1 MNARAN
7 AKHLRKPA
15 NPLGGLALLNRRSRE
30 QLADDQTRD
39 LALAYRMSLTGML
52 TGHGTEQM
60 WSTLACSLNIAM
72 LLAEAGVH
80 PDHTYT
86 QALQIIKDAQQGL
99 MRAAHFAH
107 DGGEWKLGT
116 NQLSIGSAFHLH
128 DKQLEQASKGQIVC
142 AMEEVHRRI
151 TVGDTL

>member
-1 MNARAN
+1 MNARL
-7 AKHLRKPA
+7 KHT
-15 NPLGGLALLNRRSRE
+15 NPLGGLALLNRRSQA

-86 QALQIIKDAQQGL
+86 QALQIIKDAQMGL
-99 MRAAHFAH
+99 MRAANFAQ

-116 NQLSIGSAFHLH
+116 NQLSIECAFRLH
-128 DKQLEQASKGQIVC
+128 DEQIAIATKGQIVC

-151 TVGDTL
+151 TVGETL